1 MLIALEFFS
10 GLFLGAAFQLI
21 PVKSSSLSVCT
32 PWERWME
39 SSRCSPASS
48 HPRGQA
54 PASLLLA
61 PKKLARRLLVAN
73 AES

>member
-39 SSRCSPASS
+39 SSRCPPASS
-48 HPRGQA
+48 RPRGQA
-54 PASLLLA
+54 PASLLLT
-61 PKKLARRLLVAN
+61 
-73 AES
+73 AEAFAGCKR